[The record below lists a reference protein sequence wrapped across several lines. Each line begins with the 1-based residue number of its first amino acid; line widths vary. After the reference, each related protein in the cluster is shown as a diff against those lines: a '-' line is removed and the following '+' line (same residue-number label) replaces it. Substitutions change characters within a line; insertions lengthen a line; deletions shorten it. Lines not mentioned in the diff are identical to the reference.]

1 MSKVIYSGKTIY
13 LNHCDIWATG
23 CTINMKDCKVIA
35 RVCDLDECTRIKVE
49 NESLKSQ
56 AKVFADAFQAKD
68 DRIRDLADNCHDLY
82 KMNTELRKENDK
94 LRKKIDKLFDERNQL
109 LRQLLALPEKSS
121 DPTTDQLSK
130 TLGSVDSE
138 ENAKLHVKPNENGEG
153 TF

>member
-1 MSKVIYSGKTIY
+1 MSKVIYSDRTIY
-13 LNHCDIWATG
+13 LNNCDIWATG
-23 CTINMKDCKVIA
+23 CTINMKNCKVIA

-68 DRIRDLADNCHDLY
+68 DRIRDLADHCRYLD
-82 KMNTELRKENDK
+82 KMNTELRKEIN
-94 LRKKIDKLFDERNQL
+94 KLFDERNQL
-109 LRQLLALPEKSS
+109 LRECLVLREKSPNS
-121 DPTTDQLSK
+121 TTDQLSK